1 MRRIDTRI
9 DRRIILERLGSK
21 MRVLHFAP
29 RVCWPPNTGAKLR
42 NYHLAR
48 VLAQRAQVTL
58 LAFGNEGGDN
68 ALPPE
73 SLENFYDQIV
83 AVKRAPGYTPSKIL
97 RGALGRTPLP
107 LLNYTTDAMRQAL
120 GNTLNEHA
128 FDIVQVESIHLMAY
142 LSAIRAAHSRPLVIC
157 DWHNIESEL
166 MQRYSERER
175 NFLRQKYAR
184 RTARQLSVLEQRAS
198 HDFDAHVT
206 VSDRDRQRL
215 LQLNPAAKAFVIEN
229 GVDGAQ
235 YSDEQIEKAYTAWH
249 SHNASQSPRMLFV
262 GSMDYHANIGGVVDF
277 AREVW
282 PGLHDSRPELVF
294 TIVGRD
300 PATEVLELRSIA
312 GIEVTGTVDDVR
324 PYYREAIAAIV
335 PLKVGGGSRLK
346 ILEAMAAGVPVISTT
361 LGAEGLDVQNG
372 ENILLAD
379 TNQELAETIITLVES
394 DAQRKQLRSGGR
406 ALVSARYEWSGLGA
420 ALFETYS
427 QLLNTRSAAS
437 N

>member
-1 MRRIDTRI
+1 VRRIDTRI
-9 DRRIILERLGSK
+9 DRRIIVERLGSK

-29 RVCWPPNTGAKLR
+29 RVCWPLNTGAKLR

-406 ALVSARYEWSGLGA
+406 ALVSARYEWSGLGS